1 MRKALRV
8 YHPAAAQLL
17 WRPCRSAQFHF
28 STMPHALPDLHQLRD
43 TLLAH
48 PSQRVEMLE
57 AAKAA
62 SQSQANSHTYVSS
75 PLPALDAALAS
86 ARQGLR
92 PAGPLVGLPVSVK
105 DLFDVAGEATQ
116 AGSVVLQGAAPA
128 AQDCPAVARLR
139 AAGAL
144 MAGRTNM
151 SEFAFSGVGLNP
163 HHGTPANPADAAV
176 PRIPGGSSSGAA
188 VSVATGAAVVGLGS
202 DTGGSIRIPAALC
215 GIVGFKSTARLV
227 PTTGAVPLSTTLDTV
242 CALTRSVRDAVAVH
256 EILSQRPVRPA
267 YVPLSGR
274 KLAVCRTLM
283 QDDLS
288 PEVAQAFERSLH
300 TLSQAGAQIHD
311 IELGDIRDLAAINAT
326 GGFSAAESWTW
337 HRPWLARQGQDY
349 DPRVALRI
357 RRGADMSAADYLDL
371 VHARRDW
378 VARMERQLSGLDAV
392 LSPTV
397 PITAPPMADLV
408 HDDSAFFKV
417 NGQLLRNTSVVNML
431 DGCGL
436 SLPCHAPG
444 SLPVGLMVWHA
455 AMHDDT
461 VLDVSLQIEAA
472 LT

>member
-1 MRKALRV
+1 MIGAVHKAFRV
-8 YHPAAAQLL
+8 YHPAAAQLPC
-17 WRPCRSAQFHF
+17 RACRSAQLNPH
-28 STMPHALPDLHQLRD
+28 TMPQTLPDLHQLRD
-43 TLLAH
+43 ALLAH
-48 PSQRVEMLE
+48 PEQRVEMLE

-62 SQSQANSHTYVSS
+62 SLSPANGHTYVSS
-75 PLPALDAALAS
+75 PLPALDAALAA

-92 PAGPLVGLPVSVK
+92 PAGPLAGLPISVK
-105 DLFDVAGEATQ
+105 DLFDVAGQATL
-116 AGSVVLQGAAPA
+116 AGSVVLQGA
-128 AQDCPAVARLR
+128 DCPAVARLR
-139 AAGAL
+139 AAGGL
-144 MAGRTNM
+144 IAGRTNM

-163 HHGTPANPADAAV
+163 HHGTPVNPADATVA
-176 PRIPGGSSSGAA
+176 RIPGGSSSGAA

-215 GIVGFKSTARLV
+215 GLVGFKSTASRV
-227 PTTGAVPLSTTLDTV
+227 PTAGAVPLSTTLDTV
-242 CALTRSVRDAVAVH
+242 CALTRSVRDAVLVH
-256 EILSQRPVRPA
+256 EILSARPVRPGF
-267 YVPLSGR
+267 VTLSSR

-283 QDDLS
+283 QDDLA

-300 TLSQAGAQIHD
+300 TLSQAGAQIQE

-326 GGFSAAESWTW
+326 GGFSAAESWAW
-337 HRPWLARQGQDY
+337 HRPWLARQSQAY

-371 VHARRDW
+371 VQARRNW
-378 VARMERQLSGLDAV
+378 MARMESQLAGLDAV

-397 PITAPPMADLV
+397 PMTAPPMADLV
-408 HDDSAFFKV
+408 QDDSAFFRV
-417 NGQLLRNTSVVNML
+417 NGLLLRNTSVVNML

-436 SLPCHAPG
+436 SLPCHPPG

-472 LT
+472 LA